1 MSSVIVP
8 LVKCKTKDLSDVNNY
23 RAIAIS
29 NTISK
34 LFESVVLNDLLLW
47 QKVIS
52 CNTVL
57 SMVCLLACVQMFLK
71 QQLTITLLVAVTSSA
86 ALLTSVRHSTVLT
99 IGGYLVNSLS
109 DGVSSELI

>member
-34 LFESVVLNDLLLW
+34 VFESVVLNDLT
-47 QKVIS
+47 
-52 CNTVL
+52 TVAAGDEL
-57 SMVCLLACVQMFLK
+57 QYGFKLACVQMFLK
-71 QQLTITLLVAVTSSA
+71 QQLTITLLEAVTSSA

-99 IGGYLVNSLS
+99 IGDYSVNS
-109 DGVSSELI
+109 